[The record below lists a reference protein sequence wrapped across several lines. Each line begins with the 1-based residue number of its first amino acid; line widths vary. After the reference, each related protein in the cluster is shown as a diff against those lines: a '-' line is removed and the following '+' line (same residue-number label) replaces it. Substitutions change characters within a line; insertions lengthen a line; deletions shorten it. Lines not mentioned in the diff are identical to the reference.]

1 MPSSPFRV
9 VIAGG
14 GVAAPEAGLAL
25 PDLHPPRALSV
36 EVIAPDTRFVYRP
49 LSVRDPF
56 GPRST
61 RAYDLEPLVQ
71 HAGARM
77 RHGQVDSVEPDERLV
92 TLGDGTQLAYDA
104 LLLAT
109 GVTRQ

>member
-1 MPSSPFRV
+1 MSPSPFRV

-14 GVAAPEAGLAL
+14 GVAALEAVLAFQEL
-25 PDLHPPRALSV
+25 DADHALSV
-36 EVIAPDTRFVYRP
+36 EVVAPDTRFVYRP

-71 HAGARM
+71 RAGAQL
-77 RHGQVDSVEPDERLV
+77 RHGQVDAVDPDERLI
-92 TLGDGTQLAYDA
+92 TLGDGTL
-104 LLLAT
+104 
-109 GVTRQ
+109 